1 MVIRGQTGR
10 CPDWTGCASSLVSLS
25 SISLCSITETYVPAL
40 QAVLTPMPAHHFV
53 LFLRG
58 IDRTFMG
65 LVTALTLL
73 PMYPVFLPP
82 PEQGRYIHVSISHTG
97 RSGEP
102 EQGTGYEEIWRL
114 GK

>member
-1 MVIRGQTGR
+1 MAQPSGSAHTH
-10 CPDWTGCASSLVSLS
+10 
-25 SISLCSITETYVPAL
+25 
-40 QAVLTPMPAHHFV
+40 MPAHHFV

-58 IDRTFMG
+58 IDGTFMG
-65 LVTALTLL
+65 LVTAPTLL

-97 RSGEP
+97 RSREP
-102 EQGTGYEEIWRL
+102 EQGTGYEEIRSL